1 MKKKLTIATMVV
13 LAVTGASRA
22 QETLMD
28 VTDLYMVGGPTS
40 WNALELLKTS
50 DHKFYYEGN
59 LPADDG
65 NKQGCFRASAW
76 GADVVFYG
84 PQVHAVADM
93 TPLNEANPE
102 QEIDYNN
109 MEGGDKNW
117 RITEA
122 GYYRVIFDLE
132 NAKIS
137 IAKDCS
143 QVLPVIAKTVY
154 AIGDATLGGW
164 DAENRTPLVKE
175 GSDPYTFTYQAYL
188 KGGKT
193 FKFSLDKLSDPR
205 QWDGF
210 WIHPAEEGVTVGTE
224 GLTGCRMR
232 VFRGSDLNDYQW
244 KVETPGTYKITLNLR
259 DMTMNAEYLGEK
271 HIADQLWL
279 VGDVTDWNFQPM
291 EKVEPNVFE
300 YTCGNLEA
308 GKRFRA
314 SMAPVWG
321 DHFRPEVDN
330 TELAIDNKTGL
341 DIKTDQTEDYNW
353 TTKEP
358 GTYKLRFNLNTMKV
372 SANNDNPSTSVTIV
386 ANDDDPERYYNLQ
399 GVPVDH
405 ITAGGIYIH
414 KKGTVVKKVIVR

>member
-1 MKKKLTIATMVV
+1 
-13 LAVTGASRA
+13 
-22 QETLMD
+22 
-28 VTDLYMVGGPTS
+28 
-40 WNALELLKTS
+40 
-50 DHKFYYEGN
+50 
-59 LPADDG
+59 
-65 NKQGCFRASAW
+65 
-76 GADVVFYG
+76 
-84 PQVHAVADM
+84 
-93 TPLNEANPE
+93 
-102 QEIDYNN
+102 
-109 MEGGDKNW
+109 
-117 RITEA
+117 
-122 GYYRVIFDLE
+122 
-132 NAKIS
+132 
-137 IAKDCS
+137 
-143 QVLPVIAKTVY
+143 
-154 AIGDATLGGW
+154 
-164 DAENRTPLVKE
+164 
-175 GSDPYTFTYQAYL
+175 
-188 KGGKT
+188 
-193 FKFSLDKLSDPR
+193 
-205 QWDGF
+205 
-210 WIHPAEEGVTVGTE
+210 
-224 GLTGCRMR
+224 MR

-244 KVETPGTYKITLNLR
+244 KVETSGTYKITLNLR

-300 YTCGNLEA
+300 YTCGNLES

>member
-1 MKKKLTIATMVV
+1 MYK
-13 LAVTGASRA
+13 R
-22 QETLMD
+22 
-28 VTDLYMVGGPTS
+28 
-40 WNALELLKTS
+40 
-50 DHKFYYEGN
+50 
-59 LPADDG
+59 
-65 NKQGCFRASAW
+65 
-76 GADVVFYG
+76 
-84 PQVHAVADM
+84 QV
-93 TPLNEANPE
+93 
-102 QEIDYNN
+102 
-109 MEGGDKNW
+109 
-117 RITEA
+117 
-122 GYYRVIFDLE
+122 
-132 NAKIS
+132 
-137 IAKDCS
+137 KD
-143 QVLPVIAKTVY
+143 
-154 AIGDATLGGW
+154 
-164 DAENRTPLVKE
+164 E
-175 GSDPYTFTYQAYL
+175 SDPYTFTYQAYL
-188 KGGKT
+188 KSDKS
-193 FKFSLDKLSDPR
+193 FKFSLDRLAAPR
-205 QWDGF
+205 EWDGF
-210 WIHPAEEGVTVGTE
+210 WLHPADADVTVGAE
-224 GLTGCRMR
+224 GLTECRMR
-232 VFRGSDLNDYQW
+232 VFRGADLNDYQW
-244 KVETPGTYKITLNLR
+244 KVVTPGTYKITLNLR

-300 YTCGNLEA
+300 YTCENLEA